1 MSGLNSGI
9 GLWRFLKRV
18 SVWLLLIYLLL
29 LPSWAK
35 TTQADLSKI
44 VSYLNYLYGVN
55 VNIVISPTPYKAFA
69 TGQKLVYIDPH
80 VLETNP
86 PEAIFGLLAHE
97 WAHEALGHIPQQFYM
112 YFVNGTNL
120 AEENLWFQEKELEAD
135 YYAGRALAIAG
146 IDPKYYIDL
155 IKRYNREA
163 DFVHP
168 YFRTHPSTPERIR
181 AVLKGYYSVK

>member
-1 MSGLNSGI
+1 MRLKLI
-9 GLWRFLKRV
+9 PLLALILCFL
-18 SVWLLLIYLLL
+18 SALAYG
-29 LPSWAK
+29 K
-35 TTQADLSKI
+35 TTQADLNKI
-44 VSYLNYLYGVN
+44 VSYLNFLYGVN
-55 VNIVISPTPYKAFA
+55 VNIVIAPTPYKAFA
-69 TGQKLVYIDPH
+69 TGNRIVYIDPH

-112 YFVNGTNL
+112 YFINGQNFT
-120 AEENLWFQEKELEAD
+120 ADNLWTQQKELEAD

-163 DFVHP
+163 DFIHP
-168 YFRTHPSTPERIR
+168 YFRTHPSTKERIK
-181 AVLKGYYSVK
+181 AVLKGYYSVR